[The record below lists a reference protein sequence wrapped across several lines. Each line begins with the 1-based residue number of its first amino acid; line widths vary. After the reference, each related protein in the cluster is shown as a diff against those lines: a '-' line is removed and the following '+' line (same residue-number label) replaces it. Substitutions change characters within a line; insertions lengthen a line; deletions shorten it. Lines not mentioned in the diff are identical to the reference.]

1 MFFLKILDK
10 KLFIKS
16 HIIVIILFTF
26 LYWIASY
33 LYSNYKNIRR
43 IDNIFNNHTLSE
55 KNYKKWQLFDC
66 FYFSLIT
73 QTTVG
78 YGIIYPK
85 TFLMKL
91 ISIIQLLSI
100 YIVYIIAY

>member
-1 MFFLKILDK
+1 M
-10 KLFIKS
+10 
-16 HIIVIILFTF
+16 
-26 LYWIASY
+26 
-33 LYSNYKNIRR
+33 
-43 IDNIFNNHTLSE
+43 
-55 KNYKKWQLFDC
+55 FDC

-100 YIVYIIAY
+100 YIVYIIAYKNNKLSSGLDICLSNKG